1 MRMVRAMPALL
12 LYGDT
17 ERSPAVRHE
26 VPVAIGDGLLFAE
39 VDGRTAILTSWLEHD
54 RIAAVLPQAEILE
67 FNDLGMRALVEE
79 GMTRLAAEREVVLRA
94 VRQLGIG
101 EAVIPGDFP
110 VALADRLRADG
121 ITLTIDDGTVATRR
135 RVKAGAELEGIRAAQ
150 RAAHAATGKVAEL
163 LARAEIGADGLLRGQ
178 DGGPLL
184 AEAVREEAR
193 RVCAAHGATCPAD
206 MIVASIHNGGGGHD
220 PGRGPLPAGLPIQVD
235 IFPRDEASACWAD
248 MTRTFL
254 VGEPVAE
261 QGELIAEQERL
272 VRTALEQARAAVRPG
287 VTGRELHEATCD
299 LFEAAGWAT
308 QRTGGGEEGF
318 QFALGHGV
326 GLEVHEPPGLGF
338 SGREP
343 FIAGDVVA
351 IEPGLWDSRIGGVR
365 LEDLLLVT
373 PDGCETLTDYPYDLT
388 PRP

>member
-1 MRMVRAMPALL
+1 MTALL

-39 VDGRTAILTSWLEHD
+39 VDGRTTILTSWLERD
-54 RIAAVLPQAEILE
+54 RIAAVLPLAEILE
-67 FNDLGMRALVEE
+67 FNKLGMRRLVEE
-79 GMTRLAAEREVVLRA
+79 GMTALGAEREVVLRA
-94 VRQLGIG
+94 VRQLEIG
-101 EAVIPGDFP
+101 DAVIPGDFP
-110 VALADRLRADG
+110 VAIADRLRADG
-121 ITLTIDDGTVATRR
+121 ITLTIDDDLVAARR
-135 RVKAGAELEGIRAAQ
+135 RVKKGPELEGIRAAQ
-150 RAAHAATGKVAEL
+150 RAAHAATARAAQL
-163 LARAEIGADGLLRGQ
+163 LAGAEIGPDGNLRGE

-184 AEAVREEAR
+184 AEWVRAELR
-193 RVCAAHGATCPAD
+193 RACAEHGATCPAD

-220 PGRGPLPAGLPIQVD
+220 PGTGPLPSGLPIQVD

-248 MTRTFL
+248 MTRTFV
-254 VGEPVAE
+254 VGEPTPEHA
-261 QGELIAEQERL
+261 ELISEQERL
-272 VRTALEQARAAVRPG
+272 VRAALDQARAAVAPG

-308 QRTGGGEEGF
+308 QRTGGGGEEGF

-343 FIAGDVVA
+343 FVAGDVIA
-351 IEPGLWDSRIGGVR
+351 IEPGLWDKRIGGVR

-373 PDGCETLTDYPYDLT
+373 PGGCETLTDYPYELA
-388 PRP
+388 PRA

>member
-1 MRMVRAMPALL
+1 MPALL

-17 ERSPAVRHE
+17 ERSPAMRHE
-26 VPVAIGDGLLFAE
+26 VPIAIGDGLLFAE
-39 VDGRTAILTSWLEHD
+39 VDGRTAILTSWLERD

-101 EAVIPGDFP
+101 EAVVPGEFP

-121 ITLTIDDGTVATRR
+121 ITLTIDDAVVAARR
-135 RVKAGAELEGIRAAQ
+135 RVKARGELDGIRAAQ
-150 RAAHAATGKVAEL
+150 RAAHAATAKVAEL
-163 LARAEIGADGLLRGQ
+163 LVRAQIGPDGNLRGE

-193 RVCAAHGATCPAD
+193 RVCADHGATCPAD
-206 MIVASIHNGGGGHD
+206 MIVASVRNGGGGHD
-220 PGRGPLPAGLPIQVD
+220 PGSGPLPSGLPIQVD
-235 IFPRDEASACWAD
+235 IFPRDETSACWAD
-248 MTRTFL
+248 MTRTFV
-254 VGEPVAE
+254 VGEPSSEHA
-261 QGELIAEQERL
+261 ELIAEQERL
-272 VRTALEQARAAVRPG
+272 VRAALDQARVAVRPG

-343 FIAGDVVA
+343 FVAGDVVA

-373 PDGCETLTDYPYDLT
+373 PDGCETLTDYAYELT

>member
-1 MRMVRAMPALL
+1 MTALL

-39 VDGRTAILTSWLEHD
+39 VDGRTTILTSWLERD
-54 RIAAVLPQAEILE
+54 RIAAVLPHAEILE
-67 FNDLGMRALVEE
+67 FNELGMRRLVEE
-79 GMTRLAAEREVVLRA
+79 GMTRLGAEREVVLRA
-94 VRQLGIG
+94 VKQLEIG

-110 VALADRLRADG
+110 VAIADRLRADG
-121 ITLTIDDGTVATRR
+121 ITLTIDDDVVAARR
-135 RVKAGAELEGIRAAQ
+135 RVKDGPELEGIRAAQ
-150 RAAHAATGKVAEL
+150 RAAHAATARAAEL
-163 LARAEIGADGLLRGQ
+163 LAGAEIGPDGNLRRE

-184 AEAVREEAR
+184 AEWVRAELR
-193 RVCAAHGATCPAD
+193 RACAEHGATCPAD

-220 PGRGPLPAGLPIQVD
+220 PGTGPLPSGLPIQVD

-248 MTRTFL
+248 MTRTFV
-254 VGEPVAE
+254 VGEPTPEHA
-261 QGELIAEQERL
+261 ELISEQERL
-272 VRTALEQARAAVRPG
+272 VRAALDQARAAVAPG

-308 QRTGGGEEGF
+308 QRTGGGGEEGF
-318 QFALGHGV
+318 QFSLGHGV

-343 FIAGDVVA
+343 FVAGDVIA
-351 IEPGLWDSRIGGVR
+351 IEPGLWDKRIGGVR

-373 PDGCETLTDYPYDLT
+373 PGGCETLTDYPYELA
-388 PRP
+388 PRA

>member
-1 MRMVRAMPALL
+1 MTALL

-26 VPVAIGDGLLFAE
+26 VPVAIGDGLLFAD
-39 VDGRTAILTSWLEHD
+39 VDGRTTILTSWLERD
-54 RIAAVLPQAEILE
+54 RIAAVLPHAEILE
-67 FNDLGMRALVEE
+67 FNTLGMRTLVEE
-79 GMTRLAAEREVVLRA
+79 GMSRLGAEREVVLRA
-94 VRQLGIG
+94 VRQLEIG

-110 VALADRLRADG
+110 VAIADRLRADG
-121 ITLTIDDGTVATRR
+121 ITLTIDDDLVAARR
-135 RVKAGAELEGIRAAQ
+135 RVKEGPELEGIRAAQ
-150 RAAHAATGKVAEL
+150 RAAHAATARAAQL
-163 LARAEIGADGLLRGQ
+163 LAGAEIGPDGSLRGG

-184 AEAVREEAR
+184 AEWVRAELR
-193 RVCAAHGATCPAD
+193 RACAGHGATCPAD

-220 PGRGPLPAGLPIQVD
+220 PGTGPLPSGLPIQVD

-248 MTRTFL
+248 MTRTFV
-254 VGEPVAE
+254 VGEPTPEHA
-261 QGELIAEQERL
+261 ELISEQERL
-272 VRTALEQARAAVRPG
+272 VRAALDQARAAVRPG

-308 QRTGGGEEGF
+308 QRTGGGGEEGF

-343 FIAGDVVA
+343 FVAGDVIA
-351 IEPGLWDSRIGGVR
+351 IEPGLWDKRIGGVR

-373 PDGCETLTDYPYDLT
+373 PGGCETLTDYPYELA
-388 PRP
+388 PRA